1 MGKINSYPVNALP
14 KLDDKLVGTSVDGNP
29 PNATYNFT
37 LAELLEIFQANF
49 NASAIVIS
57 SVPSYADN
65 AAAILGG
72 LQVGQLYRTDDIL
85 KIVH

>member
-1 MGKINSYPVNALP
+1 MGKINSYPIIAIP

-37 LAELLEIFQANF
+37 PADLLALFEANF
-49 NASAIVIS
+49 NAATIIIAD
-57 SVPSYADN
+57 VPVYADN
-65 AAAILGG
+65 AAALLSG
-72 LQVGQLYRTDDIL
+72 LTAGKLYRTGDYL